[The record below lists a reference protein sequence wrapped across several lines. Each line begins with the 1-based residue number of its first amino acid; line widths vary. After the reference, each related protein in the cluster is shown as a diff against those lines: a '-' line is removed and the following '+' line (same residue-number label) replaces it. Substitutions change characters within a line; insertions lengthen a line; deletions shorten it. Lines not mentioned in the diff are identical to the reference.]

1 MKWVIWL
8 PYIIVAIFNICI
20 IITALILK
28 FVLHK
33 DTSSTGPL
41 YKADWQDS
49 TPIEKGKDIEIPN
62 RDQGW
67 AEKFDSRLTNIFR
80 NPFEGIL

>member
-8 PYIIVAIFNICI
+8 PYIIVAVFNVGI

-28 FVLHK
+28 FVFHK

-62 RDQGW
+62 RDQGGL
-67 AEKFDSRLTNIFR
+67 KSLTV
-80 NPFEGIL
+80 G